1 MAIPLVENFNNT
13 EAQLAPNPLFPTVSE
28 DVIQTLTRLLAQ
40 DINNGIFRFLRADQ
54 DGRLL
59 VTSSAVQVST
69 SQQPVVS
76 VSTVAINLLPQNTSR
91 HVFIVQNLG
100 TNPIELFFG
109 ITPVFG
115 NGLQVPANGVF
126 IDDHYLGKI
135 DAIAG
140 SGSNSTRVVE
150 F

>member
-59 VTSSAVQVST
+59 VTS
-69 SQQPVVS
+69 
-76 VSTVAINLLPQNTSR
+76 
-91 HVFIVQNLG
+91 
-100 TNPIELFFG
+100 
-109 ITPVFG
+109 
-115 NGLQVPANGVF
+115 
-126 IDDHYLGKI
+126 
-135 DAIAG
+135 
-140 SGSNSTRVVE
+140 
-150 F
+150 